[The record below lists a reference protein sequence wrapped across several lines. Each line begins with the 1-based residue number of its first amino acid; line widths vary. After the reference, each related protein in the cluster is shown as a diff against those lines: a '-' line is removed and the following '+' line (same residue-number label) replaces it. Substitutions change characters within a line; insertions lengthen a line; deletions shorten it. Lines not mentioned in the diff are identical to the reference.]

1 MIAGPD
7 SRLEWLHPA
16 VVFLALLALYA
27 ATAPRTVALED
38 DGLFIMSSYFLGIEH
53 PPGYPL
59 HTLLGHLFT
68 LLPVGSVAL
77 RVHLMSAFFGAL
89 TCAVIWLCVR
99 TLLRERLWA
108 YFTAFGL
115 GLSRE
120 FWSQSIIAEVYT
132 LNTFFV
138 FILVYLGLR
147 LDAATRFA
155 PGMAAL
161 MALLFGLSL
170 SNHWPLMVLVSPA
183 FAILLWPR
191 RREIVR
197 LLPVLVPMCLAGL
210 SPYVWLVVRSWSDP
224 VFSFYGPLNTAGEF
238 WTMVSR
244 AGYAAID
251 ASASATWIDRLY
263 FLRYF
268 GLQLVLQFAILGA
281 ALGLLG
287 AIVQWR
293 TWGYRV
299 SLCLT
304 VIFLMPSIVL
314 NFLLGFDYDS
324 LYAHIFSVYPLPA
337 YATVA
342 IWMALGLMHLAR
354 SRKIATPIVY
364 LVCAILLSF
373 TAAVST
379 RTNLRAAYDWSSRYA
394 HAILTSLPKDAIL
407 FVSGDAEVGA
417 VGYFH
422 LVEGARPD
430 ITLMNPR
437 GLGFFTR
444 IYHPLRTRRADG
456 DAAVATFAQAVR
468 RPVAFTPPVPE
479 GIKTGNHW
487 LYYLVSSPDHDGE
500 TARPRLDE
508 TQREFLETAVLSD
521 DSSDP
526 WTSFVQRGLRRRIA
540 ALLAMTPETW
550 QTEDP
555 NGSRYV
561 ERLDADYD
569 GALGIA
575 IGMLANPRGY
585 NAADVARQL
594 ARAAYLMPGDLAKN
608 DKAMFFELRGHVRL
622 ELGDRGGALRDLKA
636 AVELHPPSTTRSAS
650 TLARLSPQGT
660 RLDD

>member
-7 SRLEWLHPA
+7 SRWEWLHPA
-16 VVFLALLALYA
+16 VVFLALLSLYA

-68 LLPVGSVAL
+68 LLPVGSVAF

-99 TLLRERLWA
+99 VLLRERLWA
-108 YFTAFGL
+108 YFAAFGL
-115 GLSRE
+115 GLSRV

-132 LNTFFV
+132 LNAFFV

-147 LDAATRFA
+147 LDATARSA
-155 PGMAAL
+155 PGVTAL
-161 MALLFGLSL
+161 IALLFGLGL

-191 RREIVR
+191 RREVIR
-197 LLPVLVPMCLAGL
+197 QLPVLVSMCAVGL
-210 SPYVWLVVRSWSDP
+210 SPYLWLVLRSWSDP
-224 VFSFYGPLNTAGEF
+224 VFSFYGPLNSPGEF

-263 FLRYF
+263 FVRYF
-268 GLQLVLQFAILGA
+268 GLQLVFQFAILGT

-287 AIVQWR
+287 SIVQWR

-304 VIFLMPSIVL
+304 VIFLMPSIAL
-314 NFLLGFDYDS
+314 IFLLGFDYDS
-324 LYAHIFSVYPLPA
+324 LHAHIFSVYPLPA

-354 SRKIATPIVY
+354 VRKIAIPFVY
-364 LVCAILLSF
+364 LLCAIVLSV
-373 TAAVST
+373 TAVISA
-379 RTNLRAAYDWSSRYA
+379 RTNLRAGYDWSSRYA
-394 HAILTSLPKDAIL
+394 HAILRSLPKDAIL

-422 LVEGARPD
+422 LVEGTRPD
-430 ITLMNPR
+430 LTLMNPR

-444 IYHPLRTRRADG
+444 LYHPLRTRRADG
-456 DAAVATFAQAVR
+456 DAAVASFAGTVR

-479 GIKTGNHW
+479 GIRTSNHW
-487 LYYLVSSPDHDGE
+487 LYYLVTGPDHDGR
-500 TARPRLDE
+500 TALARLDE
-508 TQREFLETAVLSD
+508 TQREFLEKAVLSD

-550 QTEDP
+550 KSEDP
-555 NGSRYV
+555 AGSRYL
-561 ERLDADYD
+561 ERLDVDFD
-569 GALGIA
+569 SALGIA

-585 NAADVARQL
+585 SAVDVARQL
-594 ARAAYLMPGDLAKN
+594 ARAAYLMPGDVAKN
-608 DKAMFFELRGHVRL
+608 DKALFFELRGHVRL
-622 ELGDRGGALRDLKA
+622 ELGDREGGLRDLKT
-636 AVELHPPSTTRSAS
+636 AVELHPPSTARSAS
-650 TLARLSPQGT
+650 TLERFSPQGT